1 MQTHAPTLKVCVYR
15 GWRSLASRDLE
26 TKELS
31 GDEEAFLQ
39 RASVIG
45 AEGDMAS
52 EPMKQRLFIDFVRRH
67 DVVLTTYA

>member
-1 MQTHAPTLKVCVYR
+1 
-15 GWRSLASRDLE
+15 LASRDLE